1 MRFSIFC
8 FYNNKNVN
16 DKIYH
21 AAIHFLSEQE
31 KLVKLENNNIEIN
44 KKGIR
49 EIERLINVTK
59 EKVKNIQDNIE
70 NIKLAYLEQKLYN

>member
-1 MRFSIFC
+1 M
-8 FYNNKNVN
+8 
-16 DKIYH
+16 
-21 AAIHFLSEQE
+21 
-31 KLVKLENNNIEIN
+31 ENNNIEIN